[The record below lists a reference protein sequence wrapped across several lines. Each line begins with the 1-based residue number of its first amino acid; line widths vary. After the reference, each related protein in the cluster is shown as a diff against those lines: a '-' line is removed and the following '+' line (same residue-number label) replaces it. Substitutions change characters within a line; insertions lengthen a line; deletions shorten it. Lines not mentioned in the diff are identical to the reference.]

1 MLKKILIWVGI
12 IILIHQVV
20 ITYKYY
26 TDEPIAITET
36 KVESTKQVNTQLKQ
50 KIEKKEELTRKD
62 IVYLTNCYN
71 NPYTVK
77 GNIQGNY
84 LYVDITDGCKST
96 QARFTI
102 KVKDTKY
109 HIIQAGVIF
118 RYQADISYEI
128 SYLYDFALIAIG
140 GGIIIDREN
149 PGCKIIAQIRI

>member
-1 MLKKILIWVGI
+1 MLKKILIGVGI

-36 KVESTKQVNTQLKQ
+36 KVEKTKQVNTQLKQ
-50 KIEKKEELTRKD
+50 RIKKKEELTRKD
-62 IVYLTNCYN
+62 IAYLTDCYN

-77 GNIQGNY
+77 GNTKGNY

-102 KVKDTKY
+102 KVRETRY

-118 RYQADISYEI
+118 RYQADISYEL
-128 SYLYDFALIAIG
+128 SYIYDFGIIGIG